1 MDFFGLDPVL
11 AGLLLATLAGLSVPL
26 GATLARLEHLK
37 SRQLDLEVQ
46 KTIMTFGGGAL
57 FSAIALVLVPEAAGR
72 APALL
77 VLACFL
83 SGGVVFLFI
92 DRALARSGGKA
103 AQFLAMMLDY
113 LPEAMALGA
122 LITADPRAAMLT
134 AILIAL
140 QNLPEGFGAWR
151 EMTQGH
157 RAGAK
162 HLFLL
167 FLLVVPLGPAA
178 AAIGLFVLDDQPVIL
193 GATMAFAA
201 GGILYIL
208 FQDVAPAAHDD
219 HAYGPAFGAV
229 LGFGL
234 GLAGHLML
242 G

>member
-1 MDFFGLDPVL
+1 MTLFGLDPVL
-11 AGLLLATLAGLSVPL
+11 TGLLLATLAGLSVPL
-26 GATLARLEHLK
+26 GATLARIEHLK

-46 KTIMTFGGGAL
+46 NTIVAFGGGAL
-57 FSAIALVLVPEAAGR
+57 FSAIALVLVPEAAER
-72 APALL
+72 APAL
-77 VLACFL
+77 VVMASFTA
-83 SGGVVFLFI
+83 GGVAFLII
-92 DRALARSGGKA
+92 DWALARRGGKA

-122 LITADPRAAMLT
+122 LITADPQAALLT
-134 AILIAL
+134 AILITL

-151 EMTQGH
+151 EMIQGSH
-157 RAGAK
+157 TSKR

-167 FLLVVPLGPAA
+167 FALMVPLGPAA
-178 AAIGLFVLDDQPVIL
+178 AAVGLFVLDGAPQVL
-193 GATMAFAA
+193 GAIMAFAA

-208 FQDVAPAAHDD
+208 FQDVAPGAHQDR
-219 HAYGPAFGAV
+219 AYGPAFGAV

>member
-1 MDFFGLDPVL
+1 MTLSGLDPVF

-37 SRQLDLEVQ
+37 SRQLDIEVQ
-46 KTIMTFGGGAL
+46 HTVMAFGGGAL
-57 FSAIALVLVPEAAGR
+57 FSAIALVLVPEAADRTPG
-72 APALL
+72 AI
-77 VLACFL
+77 VIACFMA
-83 SGGVVFLFI
+83 GGVVFLVV
-92 DRALARSGGKA
+92 DRALARRGGKA

-122 LITADPRAAMLT
+122 LVTADPAAALLT
-134 AILIAL
+134 AVLMAL

-151 EMTQGH
+151 EMTDDH
-157 RAGAK
+157 RAGK
-162 HLFLL
+162 RHLFLL
-167 FLLVVPLGPAA
+167 FALMVPLGPAA
-178 AAIGLFVLDDQPVIL
+178 AAVGLFVLDDKPAIL

-208 FQDVAPAAHDD
+208 FQDVAPGAHQDR
-219 HAYGPAFGAV
+219 AYRPAFGAV